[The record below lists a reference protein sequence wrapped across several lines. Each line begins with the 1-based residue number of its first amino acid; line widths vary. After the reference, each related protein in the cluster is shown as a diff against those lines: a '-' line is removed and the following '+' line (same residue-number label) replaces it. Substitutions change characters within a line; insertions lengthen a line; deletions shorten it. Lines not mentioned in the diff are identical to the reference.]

1 VTEARIRRKR
11 SDRKSVHRR
20 VFSGYRKPNVTLT
33 FIRLRSVPGLE
44 EPISSRIILYGP
56 LAQYISRR
64 RCFDLAAFRDASQS
78 EAPRTTD
85 SRDSDLHR
93 TMRASRFRQS
103 RERRREA
110 GSATGDKFE
119 SAAEFITLKRRRAKF
134 TARRERSTKFRW
146 KIVAGDFR
154 MTLGER
160 EFRDVA
166 PGLAETTS
174 ARLISDIPLTTSVY
188 EPAGRTKESFESV
201 LYANRTARV
210 SRTQI
215 GQITLHSCVT
225 LLRASTARHF
235 RDLIIYQ
242 IGSNEISVGGCD
254 IGYQSRARSSASS
267 LTASSRNCSG
277 PFTLCI
283 IFIRVTR
290 MNVPRDNTLSSRR
303 G

>member
-1 VTEARIRRKR
+1 LISPLSETRLGAKLLERRT
-11 SDRKSVHRR
+11 HA
-20 VFSGYRKPNVTLT
+20 TQ
-33 FIRLRSVPGLE
+33 I
-44 EPISSRIILYGP
+44 
-56 LAQYISRR
+56 YIE
-64 RCFDLAAFRDASQS
+64 RC
-78 EAPRTTD
+78 EH
-85 SRDSDLHR
+85 RDSGN
-93 TMRASRFRQS
+93 RASVV
-103 RERRREA
+103 A
-110 GSATGDKFE
+110 KLDGSETGDKFE

-134 TARRERSTKFRW
+134 TARRVRSTKFRW

-154 MTLGER
+154 MPRRARVPQRRAENSRDSPRRHPHVSSRIYPVNDIHVRACRSNER
-160 EFRDVA
+160 IV
-166 PGLAETTS
+166 
-174 ARLISDIPLTTSVY
+174 
-188 EPAGRTKESFESV
+188 ESV
-201 LYANRTARV
+201 LRLYANRTARV

-242 IGSNEISVGGCD
+242 IGTNEISVGGCD

-290 MNVPRDNTLSSRR
+290 TNVPRDNTLSSRR